1 MKTFPVI
8 VVLALAWFRAAAQVD
23 ISLALNQDQFLPNE
37 SVPVAV
43 KIINRS
49 GQTLHFGAAAN
60 WLTFSVESADG
71 FVVVKNAEVPV
82 QGEFDLESSQM
93 GTKRVD
99 LQPYF
104 RLARP
109 GHYKITATVR
119 IPQWSAEL
127 NSSVTT
133 FDVVNGAK
141 LWEQEFGIP
150 SASNQPPEM
159 RKYTL
164 EQANYLREQLRLY
177 ILVSD
182 AVSANV
188 LKVTPLG
195 PMVSFSDPEAQVDR
209 LGRLHV
215 LWQTG
220 GQTFACSTIDT
231 GGVVAQQEVYDYYD
245 TRPRL
250 TVNDQGDVAVTGG
263 VRRVK
268 PAEVPVVVPPNQI
281 ATPQIAPPAK
291 P

>member
-8 VVLALAWFRAAAQVD
+8 LVLVLAWFRAAAQVD
-23 ISLALNQDQFLPNE
+23 VSLALNQDQFLPNE
-37 SVPVAV
+37 SLPVAV

-49 GQTLHFGAAAN
+49 GQSLHFGAAAN

-71 FVVVKNAEVPV
+71 FVVIKNAEVPV
-82 QGEFDLESSQM
+82 QGEFDLKSSQM

-104 RLARP
+104 MLVRP

-127 NSSVTT
+127 SSPVTA

-150 SASNQPPEM
+150 SVSNRPPEM

-177 ILVSD
+177 VLVSD
-182 AVSANV
+182 AASGNV
-188 LKVTPLG
+188 LKVSPLG

-220 GQTFACSTIDT
+220 GQTFASSAVDP
-231 GGVVAQQEVYDYYD
+231 GGVVVQQELYDYYD

-250 TVNDQGDVAVTGG
+250 TVNDQGDVTVTGG

-268 PAEVPVVVPPNQI
+268 SAEVPAVVPPDEI
-281 ATPQIAPPAK
+281 PAPAK

>member
-8 VVLALAWFRAAAQVD
+8 LVLVLAWFRASAQVD
-23 ISLALNQDQFLPNE
+23 IALALNQDQFLPNE
-37 SVPVAV
+37 SVPIAV

-71 FVVVKNAEVPV
+71 FVVVKNSEVPV
-82 QGEFDLESSQM
+82 LGEFDLESSQM
-93 GTKRVD
+93 ATKHVD

-104 RLARP
+104 MLARP

-119 IPQWSAEL
+119 IPEWSAVL
-127 NSSVTT
+127 NSPVTA

-141 LWEQEFGIP
+141 LWEQDFGIP
-150 SASNQPPEM
+150 SVSSRPPEM

-177 ILVSD
+177 VLVSD
-182 AVSANV
+182 AASASV
-188 LKVTPLG
+188 LKVSPLG

-220 GQTFACSTIDT
+220 GQTFSCSTIDT
-231 GGVVAQQEVYDYYD
+231 GGMVVQQEVYDYYD

-250 TVNDQGDVAVTGG
+250 TVNDQGEVTVVGG
-263 VRRVK
+263 VRRIK
-268 PAEVPVVVPPNQI
+268 AAEIPAVVPPNQM
-281 ATPQIAPPAK
+281 ATPAK

>member
-8 VVLALAWFRAAAQVD
+8 MVLMLAWFRAAAQVD
-23 ISLALNQDQFLPNE
+23 VSLALNQDQFLPNE

-60 WLTFSVESADG
+60 WLTFSVESVDG

-93 GTKRVD
+93 GTKHVD

-104 RLARP
+104 RMVRP
-109 GHYKITATVR
+109 GRYKISATLR
-119 IPQWSAEL
+119 IPQWSSEL
-127 NSSVTT
+127 SSPATG

-141 LWEQEFGIP
+141 LWEQEFGVP
-150 SASNQPPEM
+150 SAPNQPPEM
-159 RKYTL
+159 RKYIL

-177 ILVSD
+177 VLVSD
-182 AVSANV
+182 AASVNV

-195 PMVSFSDPEAQVDR
+195 PMVSFSDPQAQVDR
-209 LGRLHV
+209 LGQLHV

-220 GQTFACSTIDT
+220 GQTFACSTVDT
-231 GGVVAQQEVYDYYD
+231 GGAVVQQEVYDYYD
-245 TRPRL
+245 KRPRL
-250 TVNDQGDVAVTGG
+250 TVSEQGDVTVTGG
-263 VRRVK
+263 VHRIK
-268 PAEVPVVVPPNQI
+268 SAEVPVVIPPDQIPVPPA
-281 ATPQIAPPAK
+281 ATPAK

>member
-8 VVLALAWFRAAAQVD
+8 MVLVLVWLRAAAQVD
-23 ISLALNQDQFLPNE
+23 VKVVLSQDQFLPNE

-49 GQTLHFGAAAN
+49 GQTVHFGAAPN
-60 WLTFSVESADG
+60 WLTFSVESVDG
-71 FVVVKNAEVPV
+71 FVVVKNSEVPV

-93 GTKRVD
+93 ATKHVD

-104 RLARP
+104 MLARP
-109 GHYKITATVR
+109 GRYKITATVR
-119 IPQWSAEL
+119 IPEWSAEL
-127 NSSVTT
+127 NSPVTA
-133 FDVVNGAK
+133 FDVVGGAR
-141 LWEQEFGIP
+141 LWEQEFGVA
-150 SASNQPPEM
+150 SASNRPPEM

-177 ILVSD
+177 VLVSD
-182 AVSANV
+182 AGSANV
-188 LKVTPLG
+188 LKVSPLG

-220 GQTFACSTIDT
+220 GQTFASSSVDT
-231 GGVVAQQEVYDYYD
+231 DGTVLQRELYDYYD

-250 TVNDQGDVAVTGG
+250 TVNDQGDVTVTGG

-268 PAEVPVVVPPNQI
+268 PNDVPIVVSPD
-281 ATPQIAPPAK
+281 QIAPPAK

>member
-1 MKTFPVI
+1 M
-8 VVLALAWFRAAAQVD
+8 VLVLVWLRAAAQVD
-23 ISLALNQDQFLPNE
+23 VKVVLSQDQFLPNE

-49 GQTLHFGAAAN
+49 GQTVHFGAAPN
-60 WLTFSVESADG
+60 WLTFSVESVDG
-71 FVVVKNAEVPV
+71 FVVVKNSEVPV

-93 GTKRVD
+93 ATKHVD

-104 RLARP
+104 MLARP
-109 GHYKITATVR
+109 GRYKITATVR
-119 IPQWSAEL
+119 IPEWSAEL
-127 NSSVTT
+127 NSPVTA
-133 FDVVNGAK
+133 FDVVGGAR
-141 LWEQEFGIP
+141 LWEQEFGVA
-150 SASNQPPEM
+150 SASNRPPEM

-177 ILVSD
+177 VLVSD
-182 AVSANV
+182 AGSANV
-188 LKVTPLG
+188 LKVSPLG

-220 GQTFACSTIDT
+220 GQTFASSSVDT
-231 GGVVAQQEVYDYYD
+231 DGTVLQRELYDYYD

-250 TVNDQGDVAVTGG
+250 TVNDQGDVTVTGG

-268 PAEVPVVVPPNQI
+268 PNDVPIVVSPD
-281 ATPQIAPPAK
+281 QIAPPAK